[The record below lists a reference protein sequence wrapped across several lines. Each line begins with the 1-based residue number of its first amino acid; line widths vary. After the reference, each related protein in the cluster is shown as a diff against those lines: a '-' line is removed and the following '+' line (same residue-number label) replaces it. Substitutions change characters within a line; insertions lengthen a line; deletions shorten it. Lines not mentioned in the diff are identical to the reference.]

1 MSDTQERLDEI
12 ADAVAQMKSVAE
24 TAFRAIGD
32 DSQKHVVALNIGM
45 IIGLAVRVEG
55 IVKDEKRF
63 AAQVTTGC

>member
-1 MSDTQERLDEI
+1 MSDTQERHDEI

-24 TAFRAIGD
+24 TVSRAIGD

>member
-12 ADAVAQMKSVAE
+12 ADAVAQMKSAAE
-24 TAFRAIGD
+24 TASRAMGD
-32 DSQKHVVALNIGM
+32 DSQKHVVALNLGM

-63 AAQVTTGC
+63 AAMTTTSC

>member
-12 ADAVAQMKSVAE
+12 ADAVAQMKSAAE
-24 TAFRAIGD
+24 TASRAMGD
-32 DSQKHVVALNIGM
+32 DSQKHVVALNLGM

-63 AAQVTTGC
+63 ATMITTGC

>member
-1 MSDTQERLDEI
+1 MSNTQERLDEI

-24 TAFRAIGD
+24 TASRAIGD

-63 AAQVTTGC
+63 AAQITTGC

>member
-1 MSDTQERLDEI
+1 MSNTQERLDEI
-12 ADAVAQMKSVAE
+12 ADAVAQMKSAAE
-24 TAFRAIGD
+24 TASRAMGD

-63 AAQVTTGC
+63 AAQVITSC